1 MRMSFNAIH
10 ELRIRNKTY
19 FPPLY
24 EYELFN
30 KPFCFEA
37 AFEAET
43 APSKWQVLH
52 RFQLN
57 QHDYGF
63 VDRKL
68 NRRCFSSIFSL
79 TKEEKQRWPAACLL
93 WKMYFSFGFLSH
105 CAWLFFHSVI
115 QSLGSFCY
123 VLSLF
128 YAKLILRIAL
138 NVS

>member
-19 FPPLY
+19 FSPLY

-43 APSKWQVLH
+43 APSKWQVFH

-68 NRRCFSSIFSL
+68 NRRCFSSISSL

>member
-1 MRMSFNAIH
+1 MIAICISQK
-10 ELRIRNKTY
+10 IRCMNMGCLTL
-19 FPPLY
+19 PPAL
-24 EYELFN
+24 
-30 KPFCFEA
+30 KS
-37 AFEAET
+37 FEAEI
-43 APSKWQVLH
+43 APSKWRDLH
-52 RFQLN
+52 QFQLN
-57 QHDYGF
+57 KHDYGF
-63 VDRKL
+63 VDRRL
-68 NRRCFSSIFSL
+68 NRHCFSSIFSL

-115 QSLGSFCY
+115 QSLVSFVTFSS